1 MIHSE
6 YSFVDA
12 LAGGVLIGLGSLLAF
27 VTSGVIPGIS
37 GLFSRI
43 LRPWTAGSAWRLVFF
58 VGRLAGA
65 GLLFLTVDSASA
77 YRPGSSLAG
86 VAVAGLLVGFGTR
99 LGGGCTS
106 GHGVCGIGLGSRTSL
121 VATVLFMASGIATVW
136 LFRELNIPL
145 LK

>member
-6 YSFVDA
+6 YSFIDA

-27 VTSGVIPGIS
+27 LASGVIPGIS

-43 LRPWTAGSAWRLVFF
+43 LRFPSAESVWRLVFF
-58 VGRLAGA
+58 AGLLAGA
-65 GLLFLTVDSASA
+65 GLLFTSVDSASA
-77 YRPGSSLAG
+77 YRPGSSLVG
-86 VAVAGLLVGFGTR
+86 VAAAGLLVGFGTR

-136 LFRELNIPL
+136 LFRHLNIPL